1 MVIPFIVVVVIG
13 YVLGALPFGYLVARR
28 HGINIFEHG
37 SKNPGATNVK
47 RVLGEKFG
55 AKGKRAGDLVFA
67 LDALKG
73 AASASWALLKFTPVT
88 LNFAFDEWGLSLQ
101 AHIAGETWVQLG
113 LAGLIGALI
122 GHSFSCFTGF
132 RGGKGVATTSGGFLV
147 LAPLAILCALVVW
160 LATFF
165 TSRYVSLAS
174 ILAAVALPV
183 ASFALGQPLFISVIS
198 SVIGAIVII
207 RHRTNIKRLLAGTEN
222 KFVKK
227 PAGPS
232 A

>member
-88 LNFAFDEWGLSLQ
+88 LNFAFEEWGLSLQ